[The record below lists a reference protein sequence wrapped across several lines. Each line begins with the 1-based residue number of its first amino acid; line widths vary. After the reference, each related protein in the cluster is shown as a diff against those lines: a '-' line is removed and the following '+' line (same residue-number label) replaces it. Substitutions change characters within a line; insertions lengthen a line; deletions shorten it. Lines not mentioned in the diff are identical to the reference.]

1 MGFLPKRL
9 TLQNLDEVSVFI
21 EDINNEYFNVQ
32 EVPETL
38 TQGRYAFKIFGS
50 DLLREGIDLKL
61 ELLDSEGNTI
71 FLSPVDF
78 IGEEVP
84 PYVPY
89 RYVTIEVYSP
99 PINYAG
105 IATLTILGEA
115 NPDIVDVP
123 IEFQNAY
130 NVRYQTTLNVDL
142 STIINTQPI
151 RFFKN
156 PKTEFQEVVQAKTVL
171 SPISE
176 SIVTSTAD
184 GITRSDLKGN
194 IIEIQSGSLDK
205 EPLPNEISD
214 TFKDIRSFQGEY
226 KYKTGLRGKVPAL
239 IKRRGLSRRFASLE
253 EPKFKIKTNSATFS
267 SDMQGG
273 TIEIPE
279 REVTLTSTDVTTGNI
294 KEETVT
300 VPKYKSKI
308 LEVLDDKTIVPE
320 EPPLVPLPTGS
331 QPVGTDV
338 EEVTIED
345 FSSTPITASFN
356 VTNAYP
362 SQSNINFDSLLD
374 LTIKDMR
381 TFSGDIYRIRV
392 HGKSEAAGSDFTVLT
407 DVIVESPE
415 LLVDSNSSS
424 GVLRTGYFIN
434 QGHIETYWD
443 KFSMDSDTKATNV
456 STTHNSSEFID
467 SLKISG
473 SSSGQNQS
481 VVAQTKSTKSFTIR
495 KDVAYTLSAKIKG
508 QTTDKT
514 INSNGTVQPKGKLF
528 FHLSG
533 SNLNTSEL
541 VTSNT
546 RFGFELTDEATKEPV
561 VLQLDEDLTGIQNF
575 ETIEH
580 TFKPKFNLD
589 KSVNTDTVLQLRAES
604 GEWFISDLSLK
615 PAMDTGFSPD
625 EFKLKVPIPRSIRPD
640 RFDFL
645 IEYFDINNNV
655 AETVTILQDVPISG
669 SALVIDGDGNL
680 LTGSLFMGN
689 AVDSGIEAAGINS
702 AFVRSVGY
710 EGFESASLGGKV
722 DS

>member
-279 REVTLTSTDVTTGNI
+279 REVTLTSTDFTTGNI
-294 KEETVT
+294 K
-300 VPKYKSKI
+300 
-308 LEVLDDKTIVPE
+308 
-320 EPPLVPLPTGS
+320 
-331 QPVGTDV
+331 
-338 EEVTIED
+338 
-345 FSSTPITASFN
+345 
-356 VTNAYP
+356 
-362 SQSNINFDSLLD
+362 
-374 LTIKDMR
+374 
-381 TFSGDIYRIRV
+381 
-392 HGKSEAAGSDFTVLT
+392 
-407 DVIVESPE
+407 
-415 LLVDSNSSS
+415 
-424 GVLRTGYFIN
+424 
-434 QGHIETYWD
+434 
-443 KFSMDSDTKATNV
+443 
-456 STTHNSSEFID
+456 
-467 SLKISG
+467 
-473 SSSGQNQS
+473 
-481 VVAQTKSTKSFTIR
+481 
-495 KDVAYTLSAKIKG
+495 
-508 QTTDKT
+508 
-514 INSNGTVQPKGKLF
+514 
-528 FHLSG
+528 
-533 SNLNTSEL
+533 
-541 VTSNT
+541 
-546 RFGFELTDEATKEPV
+546 
-561 VLQLDEDLTGIQNF
+561 
-575 ETIEH
+575 
-580 TFKPKFNLD
+580 
-589 KSVNTDTVLQLRAES
+589 
-604 GEWFISDLSLK
+604 
-615 PAMDTGFSPD
+615 
-625 EFKLKVPIPRSIRPD
+625 
-640 RFDFL
+640 
-645 IEYFDINNNV
+645 
-655 AETVTILQDVPISG
+655 
-669 SALVIDGDGNL
+669 
-680 LTGSLFMGN
+680 
-689 AVDSGIEAAGINS
+689 
-702 AFVRSVGY
+702 
-710 EGFESASLGGKV
+710 
-722 DS
+722 